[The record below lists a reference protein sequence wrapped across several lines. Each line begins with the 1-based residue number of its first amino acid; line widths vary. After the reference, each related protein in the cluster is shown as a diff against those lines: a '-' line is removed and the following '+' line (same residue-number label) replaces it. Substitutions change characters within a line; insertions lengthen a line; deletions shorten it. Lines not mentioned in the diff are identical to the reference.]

1 MLVHPYVCTL
11 MCILMCTSLCVSLC
25 MSSHPCVYTSL
36 YMHPCVRPFVC
47 ALVYTLVYVHPCILV
62 CVHPCIYTSLCMHQ
76 MHLQPC
82 NPMHLAFIPT
92 TTHCLFSEYLA
103 QAWAALNALFLSL
116 SDLRSFSFRVIFTS
130 CTVCLTTDISES
142 SVALPFVSAA
152 VL

>member
-1 MLVHPYVCTL
+1 MEVKTSEDLRSVYPDVRILV
-11 MCILMCTSLCVSLC
+11 CILMYVLLSL
-25 MSSHPCVYTSL
+25 HPCVYTSL

-103 QAWAALNALFLSL
+103 QAWAAFNALFLSL
-116 SDLRSFSFRVIFTS
+116 SVLRSLSFRVIFAQF
-130 CTVCLTTDISES
+130 
-142 SVALPFVSAA
+142 ALR
-152 VL
+152 